1 MTVSILNFR
10 LHRLALPKNDHNVTH
25 FERPKMQRSPA
36 ITRHST
42 RGFTLVEMLLVL
54 ALMIVLLGI
63 AYPSLAKF
71 RLEQQLKQGAE
82 LVRLQMKQARLRA
95 MESGLEYQFR
105 YEPGG
110 RQFIVVPADYSAI
123 QAQQMANQQSG
134 NGKPQSMYW
143 KTHGKFE
150 AKVNFSKTSFDPGV
164 APQPLPKEFLSG
176 FDRPDDLSRIAW
188 AAPLIFHTDGSA
200 RDFAVEIEDEKG
212 AYLTLSVR
220 GITGSIELSQML
232 RRTRR

>member
-1 MTVSILNFR
+1 
-10 LHRLALPKNDHNVTH
+10 
-25 FERPKMQRSPA
+25 MQRQTQYP
-36 ITRHST
+36 RHLL
-42 RGFTLVEMLLVL
+42 RGFTLVELLLVL
-54 ALMIVLLGI
+54 GLLVTLMGI

-110 RQFIVVPADYSAI
+110 KQFVVVPAEYSAI
-123 QAQQMANQQSG
+123 QAQQQANQHSG
-134 NGKPQSMYW
+134 NGKPQSVYW
-143 KTHGKFE
+143 KTHGKFD
-150 AKVNFSKTSFDPGV
+150 AKVKFSTNLFDQGI

-176 FDRPDDLSRIAW
+176 FERPDDLSRASW
-188 AAPLIFHTDGSA
+188 AAPLIFHADGSA
-200 RDFAVEIEDEKG
+200 RDFAMEIEDEKG
-212 AYLTLSVR
+212 AYVTLSVR
-220 GITGSIELSQML
+220 GITGSVEISQML